1 VNYVGRMP
9 PSSSTTDVKRR
20 AGWLPQDQDA
30 LEAWLAGHRERVE
43 AKRERALHP
52 AVREFGDLIERD
64 PVLRMYA
71 ERMIAEVPQSKS
83 YTKRHVE
90 SVDQLLRL
98 IDEVLTVAPE
108 FGDQSVTIPL
118 GAILDWTTGTEAGF
132 AFYRDSRVNAMLK
145 KILTVWCDFL
155 SSPESLYVLN
165 DSNTG
170 WTSEAARRA
179 IGIEQYRHDP
189 ADPHWGFTS
198 WNDFFTRRF
207 HEDARPIADPDDDS
221 VIVSAC
227 ESTPYSIKND
237 VQRRDCFWLKSQPYS
252 LEDMLANDESVDQ
265 FVGGSVY
272 QAFLSATN
280 YHRWHA
286 PVAGT
291 IVRAFVKDGTYYSEA
306 DSEGSAAVEPTNS
319 QGYLAHVAT
328 RAIILIE
335 ADDPA
340 IGLVAFVPVGMVEVS
355 SCVIAP
361 EITPGHHVGKGDE
374 LGHFQFGGSTHCLVF
389 RPGAVA
395 DFSLGALPQPG
406 NPQAPLVLVRSKLA
420 TAATTA

>member
-1 VNYVGRMP
+1 MTP
-9 PSSSTTDVKRR
+9 PPPAADVKRR
-20 AGWLPQDQDA
+20 AGWLPDNQDA
-30 LEAWLAGHRERVE
+30 LEAWLTGHRERVE
-43 AKRERALHP
+43 AKGERELHP
-52 AVREFGDLIERD
+52 VVQEFADLIDHD

-71 ERMIAEVPQSKS
+71 ERMIAQVPSGKA
-83 YTKRHVE
+83 YTKRHLE

-98 IDEVLTVAPE
+98 IDEVLTMAPE
-108 FGDQSVTIPL
+108 FGDDSVTIPL

-132 AFYRDSRVNAMLK
+132 AFYRDPRVNGMLK

-155 SSPESLYVLN
+155 SSPDSLYVLN
-165 DSNTG
+165 DSDTG

-179 IGIEQYRHDP
+179 IGIEQYWHDA

-207 HEDARPIADPDDDS
+207 HAAARPVADPDDDS

-227 ESTPYSIKND
+227 ESTPYAIKAD
-237 VQRRDCFWLKSQPYS
+237 VQRRDRFWLKSQPYS
-252 LEDMLANDESVDQ
+252 LDDMLANDESAGL
-265 FVGGSVY
+265 FIGGTVY

-291 IVRAFVKDGTYYSEA
+291 IVRAFVQDGTYYSEA
-306 DSEGSAAVEPTNS
+306 DSEGPAAVEPMNS

-335 ADDPA
+335 ADNPA
-340 IGLVAFVPVGMVEVS
+340 IGLVAVVPVGMVEVS

-361 EITPGHHVGKGDE
+361 EITPGHHVAKGDE
-374 LGHFQFGGSTHCLVF
+374 IGHFQFGGSTHCLVF
-389 RPGAVA
+389 RPGVIA
-395 DFSLGALPQPG
+395 DFSLAALPQPE
-406 NPQAPLVLVRSKLA
+406 NPEAPLVLVRSKLA
-420 TAATTA
+420 TATTTT